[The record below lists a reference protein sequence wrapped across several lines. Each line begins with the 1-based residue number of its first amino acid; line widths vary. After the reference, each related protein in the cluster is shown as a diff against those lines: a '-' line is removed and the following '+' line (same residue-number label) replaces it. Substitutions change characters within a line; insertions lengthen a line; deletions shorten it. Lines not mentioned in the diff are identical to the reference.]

1 MSCSGTYYPRKADEW
16 VVLELCG
23 ECKLLGKSWGELKDI
38 DSDGVEVWIM
48 HYAAPHKDLL
58 PPYIHHCVGLRSLI
72 IGRADENLSSA
83 Q

>member
-48 HYAAPHKDLL
+48 HYA
-58 PPYIHHCVGLRSLI
+58 
-72 IGRADENLSSA
+72 
-83 Q
+83 